1 MSLSDAAMWFS
12 SIGILIVGLFALSI
26 LFTAA
31 VTVGLVIFIRSGSQ
45 AAARPGPAAPSTTV
59 PAQATILKMWDTGV
73 TLNGNPQVGLL
84 LQVQAAGHPPFQVET
99 RSIVPRLALA
109 QVQPGRD
116 LAIQYDPNNPA
127 NITLSL

>member
-1 MSLSDAAMWFS
+1 MSLGDAAVWFS

-31 VTVGLVIFIRSGSQ
+31 VAIGLVIFIRRGSQ
-45 AAARPGPAAPSTTV
+45 AARPGPAAAITNL

-84 LQVQAAGHPPFQVET
+84 LQVQPAGHPPFQVET
-99 RSIVPRLALA
+99 RSIVPRPALG
-109 QVQPGRD
+109 QVQPGRE